1 MAQDPK
7 NTTSPNHSTGT
18 GKDGSNAKATQ
29 DAAQHDSKPADKG
42 SAGHQSDSPT
52 GTHPHGEKKT
62 TP

>member
-7 NTTSPNHSTGT
+7 NTTNPNSGT
-18 GKDGSNAKATQ
+18 DKNGSNAKATQ

-52 GTHPHGEKKT
+52 GTHPHGEKNT